1 MGSESFPNIH
11 LAPINKSNKIV
22 RAGDI
27 QMALAENSGIADKL
41 FDRLDLL

>member
-11 LAPINKSNKIV
+11 LAPINKIV

-27 QMALAENSGIADKL
+27 QMALAENLGIADKL